1 MRPLGETLFTLMGG
15 EAHLSPSQS
24 NASHRILSLR
34 PFFFGKKE
42 KNSVSHDCS
51 VVENILLGAEECRP
65 GFRGQGPYGGRW
77 SELGI
82 LPWGKDG
89 P

>member
-1 MRPLGETLFTLMGG
+1 MPATD
-15 EAHLSPSQS
+15 
-24 NASHRILSLR
+24 RILSLR

-42 KNSVSHDCS
+42 KTSVSHDCS
-51 VVENILLGAEECRP
+51 VVGNILLGAEECRL
-65 GFRGQGPYGGRW
+65 GFGGQGPYGGRW